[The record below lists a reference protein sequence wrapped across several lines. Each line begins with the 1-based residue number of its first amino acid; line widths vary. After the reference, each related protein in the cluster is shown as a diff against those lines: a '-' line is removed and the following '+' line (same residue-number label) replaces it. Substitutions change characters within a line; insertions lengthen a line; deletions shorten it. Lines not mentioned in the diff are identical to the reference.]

1 MNPQLKQDLAQA
13 AQRPLIQY
21 LFLFLITLCVFLPT
35 LWYTFV
41 WDDYGMIALN
51 KPIREWK
58 NIPLF
63 FTDPGTFIN
72 PGPEKTSLVAWRPIR
87 NIYFLLS
94 YKLHG
99 LRPAGWHLNQVLLHS
114 ICSLI
119 VLCFF
124 RTVYRFRLQ
133 VPSST
138 QLPAGVQFATWAAA
152 CIWAV
157 HPANTEIL
165 GWLKCVDDIL
175 ACAFG
180 FAALILLLP
189 PNLRITPLRITGA
202 AILFGIG
209 MLTKESLP
217 PLAGI
222 YPLLVLI
229 LARDWRPLLRNRG
242 FIAASAVLLIEALI
256 YIVIRHNVLGKSDQG
271 IYLAGNFSLM
281 MATMTTA
288 VVQYLQLTFW
298 PFWPTVQTGSYLAW
312 PIAESWLEPR
322 VLASSAFIIVAVA
335 LCGLVSR
342 KSRIFLAGVAITLL
356 AFLPVANILPMVQI
370 MAERFMYFPLIG
382 VALSFSAVLSWF
394 GARSLKKT
402 AVGTLL
408 LLTALIVQTEVR
420 LPVWADEITFQK
432 DVLSKSPDD
441 PWATHN
447 LGSIF
452 YRNGDQETAL
462 EYFVRSLELKH
473 AQALKYYPQA
483 VADARNEAALTAAR
497 ILADRGRYKE
507 ALPYVDLA
515 LELSV
520 PNPSELAFKADI
532 LRLDGQTTSAIYFY
546 ELAQENGYN
555 TAALTAHLAAAHLQ
569 DGNTTA
575 ALSLVNDALKEDP
588 GCLPAL
594 RLLEAIENK

>member
-1 MNPQLKQDLAQA
+1 MNSQLKQDLAQA

-63 FTDPGTFIN
+63 FTDPSTFIN
-72 PGPEKTSLVAWRPIR
+72 PGVGKTSLLAWRPVR
-87 NIYFLLS
+87 NIYFLVS

-114 ICSLI
+114 LCSLI
-119 VLCFF
+119 VLCFS

-133 VPSST
+133 MPSST
-138 QLPAGVQFATWAAA
+138 RLPANVQFGTWAAA

-180 FAALILLLP
+180 FSALILLLP
-189 PNLRITPLRITGA
+189 ANLRITPLRITGA
-202 AILFGIG
+202 AILFGVG

-229 LARDWRPLLRNRG
+229 IARDWRPLLRNRG

-271 IYLAGNFSLM
+271 GYLAENFSLM

-298 PFWPTVQTGSYLAW
+298 PFWPTVQTGSYLSW

-322 VLASSAFIIVAVA
+322 VLASSALIIVALC
-335 LCGLVSR
+335 LCGIVSR
-342 KSRIFLAGVAITLL
+342 RSRIFLAGVVITLL

-370 MAERFMYFPLIG
+370 MAERFMYVPLIG
-382 VALSFSAVLSWF
+382 VALSTSAILAWLCGRSFKRTAIGASVLL
-394 GARSLKKT
+394 G
-402 AVGTLL
+402 
-408 LLTALIVQTEVR
+408 ALIIQTEIR
-420 LPVWADEITFQK
+420 LPVWQDEITFQK
-432 DVLSKSPDD
+432 DILSKSPDD
-441 PWATHN
+441 PRATLN
-447 LGSIF
+447 LGSIL
-452 YRNGDQETAL
+452 YKNGFQDEAL
-462 EYFVRSLELKH
+462 PYFIRSLELEPAPDSKH
-473 AQALKYYPQA
+473 YPEALA
-483 VADARNEAALTAAR
+483 SSRNEAALTAAR

-507 ALPYVDLA
+507 ALPFVDLA
-515 LELSV
+515 ITTSFPDPLEH
-520 PNPSELAFKADI
+520 AFKADI
-532 LRLDGQTTSAIYFY
+532 LRLDGQTTAAIKQY
-546 ELAQENGYN
+546 EETQRHGYN
-555 TAALTAHLAAAHLQ
+555 SPILMVYLASLHFRNG
-569 DGNTTA
+569 DTTTA
-575 ALSLVNDALKEDP
+575 QT
-588 GCLPAL
+588 
-594 RLLEAIENK
+594 LLEQSMEMEPGLPQAIRLQEEIQGK